1 MNSGKILVADVDN
14 VPILKFVGDV
24 RVLMSGTLENYFS
37 SLYSKA
43 ILDRMIID
51 MTETEGIDSTALGL
65 IAKMAIQ
72 LRNRFNVSPTI
83 VSTNPD
89 ITRVLRSMSFDLIC
103 NIVEETGARKNGA
116 FNKVDNDTEGNT
128 LKASAKEF
136 DELKQLNDSEEAVR
150 QKVIE
155 AHQTLMTLSDENR
168 VEFQDLVSALKAN
181 R

>member
-1 MNSGKILVADVDN
+1 MNSGRILVANVNN

-24 RVLMSGTLENYFS
+24 RVLMSGALDNYFS
-37 SLYSKA
+37 SLYGKPV
-43 ILDRMIID
+43 LDRMIVD

-72 LRNRFNVSPTI
+72 LKNRFNVSPI
-83 VSTNPD
+83 IISTNPD
-89 ITRVLRSMSFDLIC
+89 ITRILKSMSFDLIC
-103 NIVEETGARKNGA
+103 DIVDEPVVKKADP
-116 FNKVDNDTEGNT
+116 DN
-128 LKASAKEF
+128 F
-136 DELKQLNDSEEAVR
+136 DELAQQNDSEDAVR

-155 AHQTLMTLSDENR
+155 AHQTLMALSENNR